1 MSSDASSVITSV
13 ASLGSTRTIS
23 DDFDGYWT
31 INVPFEHNKN
41 ELLNEVLK
49 SRREKLEDAQKAAF
63 EVGMKAAQEV
73 MDKYYIEKYI
83 ERYVFPVYL
92 EKEKEQRP
100 LTEVI
105 HDDTNECKSKKS
117 TKTRAWFSL
126 ACVTPLVNE

>member
-41 ELLNEVLK
+41 ELLNDVLK
-49 SRREKLEDAQKAAF
+49 SRREKLEDAQKAVF
-63 EVGMKAAQEV
+63 EASMKAAQEV
-73 MDKYYIEKYI
+73 MNKYYIESYV

-92 EKEKEQRP
+92 EKEKEQRT

-105 HDDTNECKSKKS
+105 HDDTNGCKSKKS
-117 TKTRAWFSL
+117 SKTRTWFKF
-126 ACVTPLVNE
+126 ACVSPLVNE